1 MRVAVACRVALEPL
15 ATSCYH
21 SMMTPTEKQRRNA
34 NLIRGLQCFEAV
46 ARRGSV
52 KAAAEE
58 LSVSQ
63 SAISHQLRE
72 LTKALGEQ
80 LLVRSGRGLAVTPSG
95 QRLAERLSATFANLD
110 ASLEDIV
117 GGNAQVFRVAVC
129 SSFGPG
135 WLIPRL
141 ESFLGAHPSIAL
153 QLHLYVQDPH
163 FSHEVADVM
172 FSALPVAPGFSAVHI
187 VDEMLVAVHAPGSPS
202 KRLRLITTE
211 LDEQKLGQ
219 DWADYC
225 RRAGLQ
231 WDELQ
236 EGGWL
241 RCTHYLF
248 ALEMA
253 RAGLGAALVPDF
265 LARRHIEDGSLVY
278 LNRLSMPSGR
288 VYRLCFKQFRA
299 KEAAITA
306 FSRWLWAEL
315 SPTPG
320 DRPLAHSP

>member
-1 MRVAVACRVALEPL
+1 
-15 ATSCYH
+15 
-21 SMMTPTEKQRRNA
+21 MTPTDKQRRNA
-34 NLIRGLQCFEAV
+34 GLIRGLQCFEAV

-58 LSVSQ
+58 LGVSQ

-72 LTKALGEQ
+72 LTRALGEQ

-95 QRLAERLSATFANLD
+95 QRLAERLSATFANLE

-117 GGNAQVFRVAVC
+117 GGSAQVFRVAVC

-141 ESFLGAHPSIAL
+141 EGFIGANPGIAL
-153 QLHLYVQDPH
+153 QLSLYVQDPH

-187 VDEMLVAVHAPGSPS
+187 VDEMLVAVHMPGSPS
-202 KRLRLITTE
+202 NRLRLITTE

-231 WDELQ
+231 SEDLQ
-236 EGGWL
+236 EGAWL

-265 LARRHIEDGSLVY
+265 LARRHVEDGSLVY
-278 LNRLSMPSGR
+278 LNRLAMPSGR
-288 VYRLCFKQFRA
+288 VYRLCYKQSRA
-299 KEAAITA
+299 REAAITA
-306 FSRWLWAEL
+306 FSRWLRTEL
-315 SPTPG
+315 SSNRVN
-320 DRPLAHSP
+320 RPLVHTH